1 MEARHYRRT
10 LRVTSPEGRTAQGW
24 IEIRHAP
31 RRTLSTYGIEAR
43 IDAQLAPVIACVLAA
58 CKHAFDLDCRP
69 DDVAAALGELALAR
83 PGLRLPGAFDGF
95 ELGVRAIL
103 GQQITVRA
111 ARTLARRFVQQ
122 FGTTIETPFEGVDQ
136 LFPGAEAVAQY
147 SPADIGALGIVSQR
161 ARAIVALARA
171 VVDDALLLT
180 PGTDVERAL
189 DTLRALPGIGEWTAQ
204 YIAMRALH
212 WPDAFPISDVAI
224 LKAMRESESAQA
236 SARAEAWRPW
246 RSYAVIHLWKSL
258 EETE

>member
-1 MEARHYRRT
+1 M
-10 LRVTSPEGRTAQGW
+10 
-24 IEIRHAP
+24 
-31 RRTLSTYGIEAR
+31 
-43 IDAQLAPVIACVLAA
+43 
-58 CKHAFDLDCRP
+58 
-69 DDVAAALGELALAR
+69 
-83 PGLRLPGAFDGF
+83 
-95 ELGVRAIL
+95 RAIL
-103 GQQITVRA
+103 GQQITVKA

-122 FGTTIETPFEGVDQ
+122 FGTTIETPFDGVDR
-136 LFPGAEAVAQY
+136 LFPAAEAVAQY